1 MNKLYYSPKAFED
14 LDEIWT
20 YIMGDLGSPA
30 AAQNTITN
38 ILNSIE
44 KLQEFPEMGP
54 SLSSVTEIESNYRFL
69 VCGICLAF
77 YRVKGTEINIDRILY
92 SRRDYI
98 HILFGNTSE
107 YAISRH

>member
-20 YIMGDLGSPA
+20 YIMGDLGCPA

-69 VCGICLAF
+69 VCGTYLAF
-77 YRVKGTEINIDRILY
+77 YRVKGAEINIDRILY

-107 YAISRH
+107 